1 MFLSERMSV
10 RRPEPAGAG
19 LRAGES
25 GAALGLES
33 YEAFA
38 LVIGE
43 ELRRT
48 AAAGRSSRETR

>member
-1 MFLSERMSV
+1 MRV

-33 YEAFA
+33 YRAFT

-43 ELRRT
+43 EFQLRRT
-48 AAAGRSSRETR
+48 ATAGRSSHEAR